1 MRMQPFLAASS
12 FCWNCVFG
20 FVTAGGCVGTA
31 TTIDFGKQTRL
42 STCTGGA
49 CIGTG
54 SRTGLAPP
62 MPVLLGHLQRQ
73 IVLSE
78 PL

>member
-1 MRMQPFLAASS
+1 MQPFLAASS

-31 TTIDFGKQTRL
+31 ITIDFGKQTRL
-42 STCTGGA
+42 SACTGGA

-54 SRTGLAPP
+54 SSVGHAPP
-62 MPVLLGHLQRQ
+62 LTVLLGHLQRQ